1 MLTRDITLDDCILD
15 LVDNSIDGA
24 WESSGEKP
32 SALIVD
38 EALAD
43 YSIEITVDSERF
55 KISDN
60 CGGITLEEA
69 VNYAFTFGR
78 KPTERQAEY
87 SVGVYGIGMK
97 RAVFKLGKS
106 IRIFSTYK
114 EENGQLTGFVVP
126 INVDDWVR
134 DDTGQWDFDLD
145 GHEPSEQA
153 GVVIEVTDL
162 SPEISQRF
170 QDPTYVR
177 HLREVLA
184 QDYLLPLLRGI
195 HITVNGT
202 PVVGAK
208 LVLQEGGGF
217 ASMRDTYEDNHVTVE
232 IFAGMA
238 SAPPD
243 DTGPEEAGKA
253 DVTSGW
259 YVLCNGRVVLPAD
272 KSRLTG
278 WGSNNSWPSWHGQ
291 YNGFLGLVLFSASD
305 PKLLPMTTTKRSV
318 DTSSGVYLR
327 ALVQMYRPTRAWID
341 YTNAKKTD
349 REKAKTQEQQV
360 RPVPLADI
368 PARARVQLPRIQ
380 PSGEPIANVNY
391 AVPRKRLRRLAI
403 GLGDINL
410 TQRDVGL
417 RSFDYSYERLVDEE
431 ES

>member
-1 MLTRDITLDDCILD
+1 
-15 LVDNSIDGA
+15 
-24 WESSGEKP
+24 
-32 SALIVD
+32 
-38 EALAD
+38 
-43 YSIEITVDSERF
+43 
-55 KISDN
+55 
-60 CGGITLEEA
+60 
-69 VNYAFTFGR
+69 
-78 KPTERQAEY
+78 
-87 SVGVYGIGMK
+87 MK